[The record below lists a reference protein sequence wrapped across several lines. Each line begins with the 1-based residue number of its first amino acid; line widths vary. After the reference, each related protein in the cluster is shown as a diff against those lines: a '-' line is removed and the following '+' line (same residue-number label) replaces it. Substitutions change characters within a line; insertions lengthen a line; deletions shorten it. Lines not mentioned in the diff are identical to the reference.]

1 MKTIT
6 ALCFILIFLFA
17 CNTTT
22 NEVKVVDTNTY
33 IVPED
38 SAIAEAVKD
47 AYRAISFEHDS
58 VPSKPSIAARFI
70 PQATLIN
77 FRSDTMQTTGID
89 NFIDFYEGFV
99 KSSQIHLFYEEELYG
114 KTERFGNIAHRIS
127 TYITYINTKDS
138 ASERGVN
145 SFQLIKTPAGWK
157 VSSIIWDVEKPDLR
171 IPDYYL
177 PAK

>member
-89 NFIDFYEGFV
+89 DFIDFYEGFV